1 MADHEIGN
9 LRTRL
14 SWEDDGANRSL
25 EGFKRDLRGLRSEM
39 NLAKSGGKEYTNS
52 LKGMRD
58 VSDVLTRRFKTQ
70 KEQARELKRRYDELV
85 ASGKG
90 NTTQAKN
97 LQSQYNNTTA
107 QMNRTE
113 QQLKSLN
120 DEIKRQESPWTRL
133 GDQMESTGTKMQTV
147 GRGMT
152 TTGRQ
157 LTAGVT
163 APILGIAA
171 GALKVGMDF
180 EEGMS
185 KVQASSGAT
194 GDDMEQLEAQAR
206 EMGAET
212 RYSATE
218 AAEGMSYLAMA
229 GFDTR
234 EIMETMPGLLDLAA
248 SANMDLGQ
256 AADIASNI
264 ISGFGMEAKEA
275 D

>member
-1 MADHEIGN
+1 MADRDIGN

-25 EGFKRDLRGLRSEM
+25 EGFKRDLKGLRSEM
-39 NLAKSGGKEYTNS
+39 SLAKSGGKEYTNS

-58 VSDVLTRRFKTQ
+58 QSDVLTRRFKTQ

-120 DEIKRQESPWTRL
+120 AEIKRQESPWTTL
-133 GDQMESTGTKMQTV
+133 GQKMETTGKKMQTV

-152 TTGRQ
+152 TAGRK
-157 LTAGVT
+157 LTTRLT
-163 APILGIAA
+163 APILGLAA

-185 KVQASSGAT
+185 KVQAISGAT
-194 GDDMEQLEAQAR
+194 GDDMKQLEGQAR
-206 EMGAET
+206 KMGSET
-212 RYSATE
+212 RFSATE

-229 GFDTR
+229 L
-234 EIMETMPGLLDLAA
+234 ETGSVVEKSAA
-248 SANMDLGQ
+248 
-256 AADIASNI
+256 
-264 ISGFGMEAKEA
+264 
-275 D
+275 